1 MGEFASMD
9 KNNLSCRV
17 EHAKAAAENGM
28 PCIWWDNNY
37 LESNKSNTMGILII
51 GNLRLRRCL

>member
-1 MGEFASMD
+1 MD

-17 EHAKAAAENGM
+17 EHAKAYAKAAVENGM

-51 GNLRLRRCL
+51 GSLRLRRCL

>member
-28 PCIWWDNNY
+28 PCIW
-37 LESNKSNTMGILII
+37 
-51 GNLRLRRCL
+51 